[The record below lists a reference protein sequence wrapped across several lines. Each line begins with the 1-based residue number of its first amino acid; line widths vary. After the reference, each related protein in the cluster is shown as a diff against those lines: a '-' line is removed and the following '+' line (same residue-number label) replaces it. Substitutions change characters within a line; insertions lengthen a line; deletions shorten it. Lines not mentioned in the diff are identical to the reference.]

1 MPAITL
7 KALLVEARSALAQ
20 GDAPRLEAELLL
32 AHVLGKDRG
41 WLYAHGD
48 DILEDPDAL
57 AIFRTLVR
65 RRGEGEPVSYLLG
78 CREFWSLNLT
88 VRPGVLIP
96 RPDTETLVEA
106 ALSRL
111 AEDFS
116 GRLADLGTGTGA
128 IALALAV
135 ERPRCRIVAVDRSPQ
150 ALAVA
155 RENVTRLGLE
165 ARVEC
170 RQGSWFA
177 PLTGERFDLIVS
189 NPPYIADADP
199 HLTQGDLRFEP
210 RSALASGPDGLTDI
224 RRIVE
229 QAPGHLGPGGALLL
243 EHGMDQG
250 EAVRAL
256 LEQRGFTEVD
266 TVRDLGGRDRVTLGI
281 MGQ

>member
-7 KALLVEARSALAQ
+7 KALLVEARSALAH
-20 GDAPRLEAELLL
+20 GDTPRLDAELLL

-48 DILEDPDAL
+48 DILEDPNAL
-57 AIFRTLVR
+57 GIFQALVR

-78 CREFWSLNLT
+78 SREFWSLNLA

-96 RPDTETLVEA
+96 RPDTETLVET

-135 ERPRCRIVAVDRSPQ
+135 ERPQCHIIAVDRSPE

-155 RENVTRLGLE
+155 RENVMRLGLE
-165 ARVEC
+165 ARVHC
-170 RQGSWFA
+170 RLGNWFE
-177 PLTGERFDLIVS
+177 PLAGERFDLIVS

-210 RSALASGPDGLTDI
+210 PSALASGPDGLMDI

-229 QAPGHLGPGGALLL
+229 QAPGHLEPGGTLLL

-250 EAVRAL
+250 EAVRTL
-256 LEQRGFTEVD
+256 LAQRGFTEVE
-266 TVRDLGGRDRVTLGI
+266 TVRDLGGRERVTLGI
-281 MGQ
+281 MGR

>member
-1 MPAITL
+1 MPAVTL

-57 AIFRTLVR
+57 AGFRALIR

-106 ALSRL
+106 TLSRL
-111 AEDFS
+111 PEDLPV
-116 GRLADLGTGTGA
+116 RLADLGTGTGA

-135 ERPRCRIVAVDRSPQ
+135 ERPQCRIVAVDRSPE

-155 RENVTRLGLE
+155 RENVARLGLE
-165 ARVEC
+165 AQVEC
-170 RQGSWFA
+170 RQGSWFE
-177 PLTGERFDLIVS
+177 PLAGEQFDLIVS
-189 NPPYIADADP
+189 NPPYIAEADP
-199 HLTQGDLRFEP
+199 HLVQGDLRFEP
-210 RSALASGPDGLTDI
+210 LSALASGPDGLTDI
-224 RRIVE
+224 RRIIE

-266 TVRDLGGRDRVTLGI
+266 TVRDLAGRDRVTLGI
-281 MGQ
+281 MGR